1 MMCTNNMVL
10 IKNPRDAVLKIL
22 KVQCLKITQ
31 KVSKKCSSLCLR
43 DNFEWFWNTMPK
55 LDQNVWNIRGK
66 GGHDFKDASE
76 HFFTDRK
83 EVHHSPKENQETLCF
98 SILPPS
104 EFFIEYI
111 FVPVVNSKQ
120 YHVRQRI
127 ENLICQSELILHS
140 LLMLESKKKIC
151 LALITIYHRPKLILH
166 ICVKVMIFHC
176 KSCWK

>member
-1 MMCTNNMVL
+1 MFENQNHT
-10 IKNPRDAVLKIL
+10 K
-22 KVQCLKITQ
+22 
-31 KVSKKCSSLCLR
+31 KVSKNVARFACETILS
-43 DNFEWFWNTMPK
+43 DFETMCQSQTRMCEISGEK
-55 LDQNVWNIRGK
+55 EVTILKMHRNI
-66 GGHDFKDASE
+66 
-76 HFFTDRK
+76 FFTDRK

-111 FVPVVNSKQ
+111 FVPVINSKQ

-127 ENLICQSELILHS
+127 ENLICQSDLILHS
-140 LLMLESKKKIC
+140 LSMLESKKKIC

-176 KSCWK
+176 KSC